1 MRFKDDED
9 KVKKSEGVDPE
20 KNLVIFYKLMDVKR
34 LNKTSFPDFS
44 QCIKFMWAFYNF
56 DTD

>member
-1 MRFKDDED
+1 MIMNFYNKMRFKDDED

-34 LNKTSFPDFS
+34 LNKTSFPDF
-44 QCIKFMWAFYNF
+44 A
-56 DTD
+56 